1 MKNVEAIMKY
11 VHRALETSDISDLQV
26 AYEIITENERRD
38 AEDIKQLTERAS
50 EIDDFEQDI
59 EFAKRQKEKE
69 LQKIIKKRKTSK
81 TSGLIDTSGQQ
92 GIPIAGGVSL
102 PKPKRRAKR
111 KVVLALMLGHLLD
124 VEDNM
129 GPKGF
134 DRCYLTI
141 ECSRV

>member
-11 VHRALETSDISDLQV
+11 VHRALESNDISDLQV

-38 AEDIKQLTERAS
+38 AEDIQQLTERAS

-59 EFAKRQKEKE
+59 EFAERQKEKE

-102 PKPKRRAKR
+102 PKPTKRIKR
-111 KVVLALMLGHLLD
+111 KRGARVNVGALTGR
-124 VEDNM
+124 
-129 GPKGF
+129 G
-134 DRCYLTI
+134 R
-141 ECSRV
+141 

>member
-102 PKPKRRAKR
+102 PKPTKRIKR
-111 KVVLALMLGHLLD
+111 KRGARVNVGALTGR
-124 VEDNM
+124 
-129 GPKGF
+129 G
-134 DRCYLTI
+134 R
-141 ECSRV
+141 